1 MRTRP
6 RALKPDV
13 GRRAW
18 VRVGGAP
25 LRSMAVAAVVAVA
38 LAAAGCWSGSTTV
51 RTPSVSPSA
60 APSAAAAPSVTPA
73 GGVPGGKPLVF
84 TYFFYWYDAY
94 SGQHLQAADGLRL
107 HFPPD
112 PAPSYRNVAWFQRQ
126 FEDMAQAGIDVVL
139 PDYWGYGPD
148 QQWSTEGLSYMALAK
163 QEMIDAGQ
171 AAPQIGMFFDTTI
184 IANRDLTTAAGK
196 EFFYSNFKDYFSRI
210 PRDQWALIDGRPVVF
225 LFTSDLVAAFNQS
238 TFDYV
243 YDSFQRDFGVRP
255 YIVREASWDYPILR
269 WQDGAPVRDYTQPI
283 QTENSYLWGAALNGY
298 VDRGGVAEIGP
309 GYDDTLVPGR
319 YGNVRPRDG
328 GAWYRSNFEQ
338 ALASGKS
345 MLAIETWNEIHEGS
359 AVSET
364 EEFGRQ
370 YLDLTRAF
378 TDQFHARAAPSV
390 MSAGAP

>member
-1 MRTRP
+1 MALRTS
-6 RALKPDV
+6 AS
-13 GRRAW
+13 RRSGGVTPGIASR
-18 VRVGGAP
+18 RVAT
-25 LRSMAVAAVVAVA
+25 LAAVVAVA
-38 LAAAGCWSGSTTV
+38 SLALAACSSGSGQPT
-51 RTPSVSPSA
+51 RASTPSARAV
-60 APSAAAAPSVTPA
+60 APTPA
-73 GGVPGGKPLVF
+73 ATATAPGGGVPSDKPLVF

-107 HFPPD
+107 HLPPD

-126 FEDMAQAGIDVVL
+126 FEDMAQAGIDIAL
-139 PDYWGYGPD
+139 PDYWGYGAD

-163 QEMIDAGQ
+163 QEMIDSGQ

-184 IANRDLTTAAGK
+184 INGRDLTTPAGK

-210 PRDQWALIDGRPVVF
+210 PRDQWGLVDGRPVVF
-225 LFTSDLVAAFNQS
+225 LFTSDHVAAFNQS

-243 YDSFQRDFGVRP
+243 YASFQRDFGVRP

-269 WQDGAPVRDYTQPI
+269 WQDGAPVRDYSHPI
-283 QTENSYLWGAALNGY
+283 KTDNSYLWGAALNGY
-298 VDRGGVAEIGP
+298 TDRGGVAAIGP

-328 GAWYRSNFEQ
+328 GAWYRSNFEK

-359 AVSET
+359 AVCDT
-364 EEFGRQ
+364 EEYGRQ
-370 YLDLTRAF
+370 YLEMTRAF
-378 TDQFHARAAPSV
+378 TEQFHARAAPSV
-390 MSAGAP
+390 MAAGGR